1 MSGAGDEELGDLPFS
16 EGLVS
21 RRPLIVRRR
30 VLWGECDP
38 AGVVYTPR
46 FADYLVSA
54 FQWFARC
61 ELADTGLAELGIG
74 TPMKAMSL
82 EFHRMLKPGEW
93 FDMRVAVTAVRTR
106 TFDLDV
112 QATGDDGRLH
122 FIGLLTPIMLDNEKG
137 VGVEIP
143 DVTRARLQAYG
154 AAAGI

>member
-1 MSGAGDEELGDLPFS
+1 MGAGGEAGDRDVLFS

-30 VLWGECDP
+30 VIWGECDP

-46 FADYLVSA
+46 FSDYLVSA

-82 EFHRMLKPGEW
+82 EFHRMLKPGDW
-93 FDMRVAVTAVRTR
+93 FDMQVAVTAIRTR
-106 TFDLDV
+106 TFDLGI
-112 QATGDDGRLH
+112 QATGEDGRLR
-122 FIGLLTPIMLDNEKG
+122 FKGLVTPIMLDNQKRTG
-137 VGVEIP
+137 VAIP
-143 DVTRARLQAYG
+143 EATRAKLIAYKTR
-154 AAAGI
+154 